1 VRELKRRTSILSSFA
16 GLANAICQF
25 ALAEKAYIFYVRII
39 ESNYGINSIEA
50 SNCFFLIGGF
60 YLENNYLKKAMA
72 CFRKCL
78 DVRVRELKGLK
89 HSSSAAQG
97 YTMRKNESIFEKNT
111 ERFEK

>member
-1 VRELKRRTSILSSFA
+1 MT
-16 GLANAICQF
+16 
-25 ALAEKAYIFYVRII
+25 EKAYIFYIKII
-39 ESNYGINSIEA
+39 ESNYGINSIET

-78 DVRVRELKGLK
+78 DIRVRELKGLK
-89 HSSSAAQG
+89 NYKVG
-97 YTMRKNESIFEKNT
+97 PKTYVMNKTETIFEKNT